1 MTTTTQRPPGRKLQA
16 RVFRI
21 VNVPMRALLSLPVPT
36 PLSRRLMLLHH
47 TGRVTGRHYRQ
58 PISYVP
64 DGDTLL
70 TPGGGR
76 WTRNLRDGEPVRL
89 RFRGRTVTATPEL
102 VSDPQQIDR
111 LLTTMTERNPALKR
125 FVRIPTR
132 PDGHRDPEVLAA
144 AADYGFRIVRWH
156 LQAQPGE
163 TRHART
169 Q

>member
-16 RVFRI
+16 RIFRI

-89 RFRGRTVTATPEL
+89 RLRGRPSPRRPSWSATP
-102 VSDPQQIDR
+102 SR
-111 LLTTMTERNPALKR
+111 ST
-125 FVRIPTR
+125 
-132 PDGHRDPEVLAA
+132 GC
-144 AADYGFRIVRWH
+144 
-156 LQAQPGE
+156 
-163 TRHART
+163 
-169 Q
+169 